1 MKKSIVGGAVAIVL
15 SFVLMIAF
23 IVGGVTKIQSGPA
36 KVLENLEKAINKGDG
51 EKALECYGL
60 QNSLLF
66 TAHDIPYYGMK
77 DVNFIPGEVEEV
89 EGDSSRVIL
98 HYAVVYEANGQVFYE
113 TEKDTFAKSDGK
125 WIIQIL

>member
-15 SFVLMIAF
+15 SFILMIAF

-98 HYAVVYEANGQVFYE
+98 HYAVVYKANGEVFYE
-113 TEKDTFAKSDGK
+113 TEKDTFVKSDGK